1 MMELKNFWCR
11 YWVAENAAFDFDYVG
26 PWWVTPV
33 EEPVYDEELAAI
45 CFAIRAENP
54 DVVEKWFRDKFDEG
68 DVRQRVYIHEMDE
81 DWIPFNEDYSR
92 SDWMV
97 WPYRYVSLDRLPGL
111 MIGDTEIEVRNGELK
126 ISEAFIPAESFERD
140 EFGVGDTVTFPDPTQ
155 GGLPVK
161 CIVEEIAGAA
171 VKLVPVDED
180 SVEWVQVV
188 VSKDWISKYVEQ

>member
-1 MMELKNFWCR
+1 MELKNFWGR
-11 YWVAENAAFDFDYVG
+11 YWVSEEEAFNFGYVG

-33 EEPVYDEELAAI
+33 EEPVHEEDLAAI
-45 CFAIRAENP
+45 CFAIRAENHE
-54 DVVEKWFRDKFDEG
+54 VVEEWFRNRFDEG
-68 DVRQRVYIHEMDE
+68 DVRQKVFLHEMDE
-81 DWIPFNEDYSR
+81 DWIPFNEDYPR

-111 MIGDTEIEVRNGELK
+111 MIGETEVEVRNGELT
-126 ISEAFIPAESFERD
+126 ISEAFVPAETFERD

-171 VKLVPVDED
+171 VKLTPVDGE
-180 SVEWVQVV
+180 STEWDQVV
-188 VSKDWISKYVEQ
+188 AVKEMVSKYEEQ